1 MDNIKHDLSI
11 VSPDVAS
18 NGKQIVIQGELVEYD
33 PVARRSGKFVRLG
46 MTAADAMRL
55 LALLK
60 GVQKQL
66 GLPDEPGIV
75 ESVLVPAK
83 RDQN

>member
-1 MDNIKHDLSI
+1 MSKIKYDLSI
-11 VSPDVAS
+11 VAPDVVS
-18 NGKQIVIQGELVEYD
+18 NRTQIAIQGELVEFD
-33 PVARRSGKFVRLG
+33 PVARRSGKYVRLG

-60 GVQKQL
+60 GIQKQL
-66 GLPDEPGIV
+66 GLPDEAGQV
-75 ESVLVPAK
+75 EGGFVPPK

>member
-1 MDNIKHDLSI
+1 MSNIKHDLSI
-11 VSPDVAS
+11 VSPDIACNNTQV
-18 NGKQIVIQGELVEYD
+18 VIQSELVEFD

-60 GVQKQL
+60 GIQKQL
-66 GLPDEPGIV
+66 GLPDETGPV
-75 ESVLVPAK
+75 ESVFVPAK